1 MKFCLIDI
9 GKSDLMLFSHPANC
23 LPHGRLLFDPTIIS
37 WALTGCCH
45 CGITDSL
52 GAIVRTHQGG
62 RPTFLIREPHYAF
75 DVFSS
80 VMVSFCSARQ
90 RSMQTDLIFLKE
102 YAAQHYKCLNPYKS
116 LIHFYSSNIPFKME
130 RQLGEKGKKNVP
142 YGSTDL
148 ECCF

>member
-1 MKFCLIDI
+1 MGDYCLTQQ
-9 GKSDLMLFSHPANC
+9 SSHGPSPP
-23 LPHGRLLFDPTIIS
+23 LH
-37 WALTGCCH
+37 TGCCH

-62 RPTFLIREPHYAF
+62 RPTFLIREPHYVF

-80 VMVSFCSARQ
+80 VVVSFCTARQ
-90 RSMQTDLIFLKE
+90 RSVQTDLIFLKE

-130 RQLGEKGKKNVP
+130 WQLGEKGKKNVP
-142 YGSTDL
+142 
-148 ECCF
+148 